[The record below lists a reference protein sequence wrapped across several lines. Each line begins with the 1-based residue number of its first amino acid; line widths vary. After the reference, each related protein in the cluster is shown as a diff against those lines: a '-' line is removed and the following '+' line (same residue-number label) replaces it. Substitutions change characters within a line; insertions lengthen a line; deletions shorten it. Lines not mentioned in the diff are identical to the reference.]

1 VGETRREY
9 SLMDVPSIK
18 GLTLGPTCDRVNALV
33 ESGRISRTDL
43 EATLHPQDLRLLEQR
58 PEPTLWYP
66 IDSVAR
72 LNELLIRESGGDG
85 PKLMRELGAGAV
97 ELLLQG
103 GGSRLFLDGI
113 RKLGNRAGEALVQL
127 AKLLLNF
134 GAWSYLQPSPE
145 HAVIEAREVKALP
158 ETLRFAIEGLIQV
171 LVPKFLGMT
180 VIVSSERPAPDRIL
194 FDCRVR

>member
-1 VGETRREY
+1 
-9 SLMDVPSIK
+9 MDMPSIK

-43 EATLHPQDLRLLEQR
+43 EATLHPEDLRLLEQK
-58 PEPTLWYP
+58 PVPTLWYP

-85 PKLMRELGAGAV
+85 LKLMRELGAGAL

-103 GGSRLFLDGI
+103 GGSRFFLDGI
-113 RKLGNRAGEALVQL
+113 RKLGNHSGEALVQL
-127 AKLLLNF
+127 ARLLLNF
-134 GAWSYLQPSPE
+134 GEWSYLEPSPQ

-158 ETLRFAIEGLIQV
+158 ESLRFAIEGLIQV
-171 LVPKFLGMT
+171 LVPKFLGIS